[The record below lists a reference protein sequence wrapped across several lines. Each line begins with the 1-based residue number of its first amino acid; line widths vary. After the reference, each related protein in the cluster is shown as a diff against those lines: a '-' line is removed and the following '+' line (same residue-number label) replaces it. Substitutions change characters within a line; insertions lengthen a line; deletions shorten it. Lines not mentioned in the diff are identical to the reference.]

1 MFEPI
6 LYLHPLF
13 TPSSCGPLHLFN
25 LGFLYL
31 TNPST
36 PLALFIAVQYDPNAP
51 LTQTHLT
58 FAIPQSGRQ
67 SALRE
72 NYETLEPPVFQ
83 EWTATE
89 IVPSQVWAIVEL
101 SDANPKNSPAS
112 LRRSD
117 GLALS
122 ALPRQAEAGPRGFL
136 VLAASGLFWV
146 DQPRPV
152 DILKANLE
160 IEKDVA
166 VNTIRMT

>member
-1 MFEPI
+1 M
-6 LYLHPLF
+6 
-13 TPSSCGPLHLFN
+13 
-25 LGFLYL
+25 
-31 TNPST
+31 
-36 PLALFIAVQYDPNAP
+36 
-51 LTQTHLT
+51 
-58 FAIPQSGRQ
+58 
-67 SALRE
+67 
-72 NYETLEPPVFQ
+72 FQ

-89 IVPSQVWAIVEL
+89 IVPSQVWTIVEM
-101 SDANPKNSPAS
+101 SDADPKNSPAS

-122 ALPRQAEAGPRGFL
+122 SLPRQAEAGPRGYL

-152 DILKANLE
+152 DMLKANLD